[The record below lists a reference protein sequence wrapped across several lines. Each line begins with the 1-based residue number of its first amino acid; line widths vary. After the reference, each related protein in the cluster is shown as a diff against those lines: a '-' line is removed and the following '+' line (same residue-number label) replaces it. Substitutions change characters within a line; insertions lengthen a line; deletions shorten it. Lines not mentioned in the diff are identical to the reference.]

1 MVKHFWFMFLCIS
14 LWLSCSNL
22 HRAVQTYGFK
32 ALCMEIE
39 KYYRKNCLERKQ
51 SVSYLQLSCIKCLN
65 LKVWASVLMLK
76 CTWCCS
82 PLPQTQPWYE
92 TQHPLKKSNSSTFF
106 MLSLRCKRRLHV
118 TWEGTMGLIKAK
130 EVNKHAV
137 GA

>member
-1 MVKHFWFMFLCIS
+1 MIYVFYVFLYDY
-14 LWLSCSNL
+14 LV
-22 HRAVQTYGFK
+22 ATYTELYK
-32 ALCMEIE
+32 PMDLKLYAWKSRNI
-39 KYYRKNCLERKQ
+39 YRKNCLERKQ

-118 TWEGTMGLIKAK
+118 TWGGTMGLIKAK
-130 EVNKHAV
+130 EVNKHAE